1 MREGQV
7 GPVVELATG
16 FHIFRL
22 AKREFAGR
30 VLLDEKVQEDIRK
43 KLQAQI
49 AEREWKWA
57 VNDLKK
63 KARIEIIGD

>member
-1 MREGQV
+1 V
-7 GPVVELATG
+7 P
-16 FHIFRL
+16 
-22 AKREFAGR
+22 
-30 VLLDEKVQEDIRK
+30 LDEKVQEDIRK
-43 KLQAQI
+43 KLQGQI